1 MKIRKFLIALLILTS
16 YIGFAQES
24 KIYTNEHLE
33 YNHAIDL
40 YQNKDYSAA
49 QILFK
54 RIKSTFDDA
63 SELKARSNYYEAF
76 CAIRLGQIDGDELM
90 KSFFEKYPT
99 STKRNNAY
107 LEVSDYYFKNGK
119 YAYALKWYSKV
130 DSSNLFYFDKEE
142 FLFNKAYSLYAVGSY
157 TNAKKIFSQLIDS
170 PTYGSQAKYYY
181 GFMAYKDDDFA
192 EADKYL
198 SEAASK
204 NKSDKDI
211 DYFLV
216 NIKFKTGKFQEAIDA
231 GLPLLKKSN
240 GIQKSELSKIIGEC
254 YFNLKEYEK
263 AVPYLLE
270 YKGKKGKWNN
280 TDYYQLGYTYFLQ
293 DDFNNATQWFTKII
307 DGNNA
312 VSQNAYYHLAE
323 CYLKDNKKQEALNAF
338 RNTKQMDFDAEL
350 KKDAWLNY
358 GKLSYEI
365 GNPYEKTTDVI
376 QGYMNTYPDE
386 IDKKVINELLISA
399 FITSNDFEGAVN
411 YLENNKEFKDDET
424 YQKAT
429 YLNGIQLFNSERF
442 DEAIHNFNLSLKS
455 TPLSNYKSKAIFW
468 KAESNYRLNNFD
480 EALSDFENFIL
491 STETDKVEENELIH
505 YNLAYTYF
513 KLKDYNKS
521 GGHFNAYI
529 DSNPK
534 NTQQFVDSYIRLG
547 DCFFALSNYYKA
559 IPPYQKAIDA
569 NDIDVDYAQLQI
581 AMCQGFM
588 GETDSKIKSILE
600 FTQLNLKSTLRDNAF
615 YELGNSYVKN
625 NEPAKALEAY
635 DNVVNHYKMSS
646 YVPKSLVKQGLV
658 YYNTDQNEKALS
670 KYKSVIEN
678 YPATDEAREA
688 ITNAKQIY
696 IDLGQVDEFEKLIKN
711 VDFASIS
718 DSELDDTMFTSAEQ
732 FYLTNNYN
740 KAIEALQKYLKRFP
754 KGIHVLSSN
763 FYLAESYSNNKKENK
778 ALPYYQFIIDKGKN
792 DYTNRSLA
800 KVAQFY
806 LEKDNWEKALPLLN
820 KLEAQTDN
828 GQHIIFA
835 QSNLMKGNYALKNYN
850 KAVEY
855 AEIIMKIEKIDPKI
869 ISDAK
874 IIIARSAFETQ
885 DYNKAQDYF
894 KEVENSATGELKA
907 EAIYYD
913 AYFKNDEGNYKLSNK
928 SVQKLASD
936 FSVYKYWGGKGLII
950 MAKNFYELE
959 DAYQATYILESV
971 VSKFSDYKD
980 VVDEAKAELNKIK
993 TKEAKTN
1000 SSVIIENNP

>member
-1 MKIRKFLIALLILTS
+1 MKIYKYIVTLFLFTF
-16 YIGFAQES
+16 YIGFGQQS
-24 KIYTNEHLE
+24 KIYTNDLVV
-33 YNHAIDL
+33 YNQANEL
-40 YQNKDYSAA
+40 YLNKDYHAA
-49 QILFK
+49 QILFE
-54 RIKSTFDDA
+54 RIKNTFDDA
-63 SELKARSNYYEAF
+63 SELKARSFYYEAF
-76 CAIRLGQIDGDELM
+76 CAIRLGQKDGDELM
-90 KSFFEKYPT
+90 KSFFEKHPT

-107 LEVSDYYFKNGK
+107 LEVSDYYFNNGK

-130 DSSNLFYFDKEE
+130 GTSNLSSFNKEE
-142 FLFNKAYSLYAVGSY
+142 FIFNKAYSFYSVGSY
-157 TNAKKIFSQLIDS
+157 TNAKKYFSELLDS

-198 SEAASK
+198 SEAATK
-204 NKSDKDI
+204 NKKDKDI

-263 AVPYLLE
+263 AVPYLLA

-338 RNTKQMDFDAEL
+338 RNTKQMDFDAEI

-358 GKLSYEI
+358 AKLSYEI
-365 GNPYEKTTDVI
+365 GNPYKKATDVI
-376 QGYMNTYPDE
+376 QEYISAYPDE
-386 IDKKVINELLISA
+386 IDKKVINKLLISA
-399 FITSNDFEGAVN
+399 FITSGDFGGAVK
-411 YLENNKEFKDDET
+411 YLEKTKDFKDAET
-424 YQKAT
+424 YQKVT
-429 YLNGIQLFNSERF
+429 YLYGIQLFDNENFEDAIQNF
-442 DEAIHNFNLSLKS
+442 DLSLKS
-455 TPLSNYKSKAIFW
+455 TPLANYKSKAVFW

-480 EALSDFENFIL
+480 KAVEGFENFIV
-491 STETDKVEENELIH
+491 STESEKVVENEFIH

-513 KLKDYNKS
+513 KVNDYNKA
-521 GGHFNAYI
+521 GGHFDEYINSDPENKQQLI
-529 DSNPK
+529 DSN
-534 NTQQFVDSYIRLG
+534 IRLG
-547 DCFFALSNYYKA
+547 DCYFALSNYYKA
-559 IPPYQKAIDA
+559 IPPYQKAVDA
-569 NDIDVDYAQLQI
+569 NDIDVDYAQFQI
-581 AMCQGFM
+581 AMCEGLM
-588 GETDSKIKSILE
+588 GDNDKKINSLLA
-600 FTQLNLKSTLRDNAF
+600 FTEVNLKSTLRDNAF
-615 YELGNSYVKN
+615 YELGNTYVKN
-625 NEPAKALEAY
+625 NESAKALESY
-635 DNVVNHYKMSS
+635 DNVVNGYKMSS
-646 YVPKSLVKQGLV
+646 YVPKAMVKQGLV

-670 KYKSVIEN
+670 KYKTVIKN
-678 YPATDEAREA
+678 YPATAEAREA
-688 ITNAKQIY
+688 IANAKQIY
-696 IDLGQVDEFEKLIKN
+696 IEMGKVDEFERLVKN
-711 VDFASIS
+711 IDFANIT
-718 DSELDDTMFTSAEQ
+718 DSELDDTMFASAEQ
-732 FYLTNNYN
+732 FYLSNNYN
-740 KAIEALQKYLKRFP
+740 KSIEAFQKYLKRFP
-754 KGIHVLSSN
+754 KGIYALTSN
-763 FYLAESYSNNKKENK
+763 FYLAESYAGIKQDKK
-778 ALPYYQFIIDKGKN
+778 AQPFYQFVLDNGTN
-792 DYTNRSLA
+792 EYTNRSLA

-806 LEKDNWEKALPLLN
+806 LESDNWEKAIPLLS

-828 GQHIIFA
+828 EQNLIFA

-850 KAVEY
+850 KAVDY
-855 AEIIMKIEKIDPKI
+855 AEVILKMEKIDPKI

-885 DYNKAQDYF
+885 DFDKAKDYF
-894 KEVENSATGELKA
+894 SEVEKSATGELKA

-913 AYFKNDEGNYKLSNK
+913 AYFKNQEGNYKLSNQ

-936 FSVYKYWGGKGLII
+936 FSSFKYWGGKGLII

-971 VSKFSDYKD
+971 ISKFADYKD
-980 VVDEAKAELNKIK
+980 IVDEAKVELNKIK

-1000 SSVIIENNP
+1000 SSVIIDNKP

>member
-1 MKIRKFLIALLILTS
+1 MKSRKFLIALFILTS
-16 YIGFAQES
+16 FIGFGQQS
-24 KIYTNEHLE
+24 KIYTNEYLA
-33 YNHAIDL
+33 YNHASQL

-49 QILFK
+49 QLLFK
-54 RIKSTFDDA
+54 KIKNTFDDA

-76 CAIRLGQIDGDELM
+76 CAIRLGQKDGDELM

-130 DSSNLFYFDKEE
+130 DSSSLSYFNKEE
-142 FLFNKAYSLYAVGSY
+142 FLFNKAYSFYAVGSY
-157 TNAKKIFSQLIDS
+157 TNAKKYFSQLLDS

-181 GFMAYKDDDFA
+181 GFMAYKDDDFV

-198 SEAASK
+198 SEASA
-204 NKSDKDI
+204 NKTDKDI

-216 NIKFKTGKFQEAIDA
+216 NIKFKTGKFQEAIDT

-293 DDFNNATQWFTKII
+293 DDFNNAMQWFTKII

-338 RNTKQMDFDAEL
+338 RNTKQMDFDATI

-376 QGYMNTYPDE
+376 QGYINTYPDE
-386 IDKKVINELLISA
+386 IDKEEINKLLISA
-399 FITSNDFEGAVN
+399 FITSNDFKGAVN
-411 YLENNKEFKDDET
+411 YLENNKEFKDAET
-424 YQKAT
+424 YQKVT
-429 YLNGIQLFNSERF
+429 YLYGIQLFNKSDFEK
-442 DEAIHNFNLSLKS
+442 AIQNFNLSLKS

-468 KAESNYRLNNFD
+468 KAESNYRLDNFD
-480 EALSDFENFIL
+480 DALSHFEEFII
-491 STETDKVEENELIH
+491 SSESNQVEENEIIH

-513 KLKDYNKS
+513 KLKDYNKA
-521 GGHFNAYI
+521 GGHFSEYI
-529 DSNPK
+529 DTNPK
-534 NTQQFVDSYIRLG
+534 HTQQLIDSYIRLG

-581 AMCQGFM
+581 AMCLGFM
-588 GETDSKIKSILE
+588 GEIDNKINSLLE
-600 FTQLNLKSTLRDNAF
+600 FTQVNLKSTLRDNAF
-615 YELGNSYVKN
+615 YELGNSYVK
-625 NEPAKALEAY
+625 KSKSTLALEAY
-635 DNVVNHYKMSS
+635 ENVVQHYQMSS
-646 YVPKSLVKQGLV
+646 YTPKSLVKQGLV
-658 YYNTDQNEKALS
+658 YYNNDQNEKALS
-670 KYKSVIEN
+670 KYKSVIKN
-678 YPATDEAREA
+678 YPATAEAREA
-688 ITNAKQIY
+688 IKNAKQIY
-696 IDLGQVDEFEKLIKN
+696 IDLGKVDEFERLIKN
-711 VDFASIS
+711 IDYVSIT
-718 DSELDDTMFTSAEQ
+718 DSEIDDTMFASAEQ
-732 FYLTNNYN
+732 FYLTNNYI
-740 KAIEALQKYLKRFP
+740 KAIEAFQKYLKRFP

-763 FYLAESYSNNKKENK
+763 FYLAESYSNNKQENK
-778 ALPYYQFIIDKGKN
+778 ALPYYQYILDKGKS
-792 DYTNRSLA
+792 DFTNSSLA
-800 KVAQFY
+800 KVAQSY
-806 LEKDNWEKALPLLN
+806 LEKSDWEKALPLLN
-820 KLEAQTDN
+820 KLEAQADN
-828 GQHIIFA
+828 VQNIIFA
-835 QSNLMKGNYALKNYN
+835 QSNLMKGNYALKNYA

-855 AEIIMKIEKIDPKI
+855 AEIVMKIEKIDPRI

-894 KEVENSATGELKA
+894 KKVENSATGELKA
-907 EAIYYD
+907 EAIYFD
-913 AYFKNDEGNYKLSNK
+913 AYFKNNEGNYKLSNK
-928 SVQKLASD
+928 SVQKLASE
-936 FSVYKYWGGKGLII
+936 FSAYKLWGGKGLII

-971 VSKFSDYKD
+971 ISKFSDYKD
-980 VVDEAKAELNKIK
+980 IVDEAKVELNKIK